1 MGLFSQRMGCMN
13 IKFMVD
19 YKDTP
24 FLKTSK
30 TAAHPNRLNWR
41 TEILLTR
48 NMEAIR
54 DKSVLDLA
62 SHDGRFSYACLKLGA
77 SNVTGVEGRR
87 HLVESAT
94 ENLMSLGCK
103 PNQFSFI
110 QDEVF
115 NYLPRVKLKEFDTIL
130 CFGFFYHTVRQTEL
144 LEETRR
150 IHPAYFILDTHI
162 ERLLNKSNP
171 IVKLAQ
177 FIRIS
182 PKLKELAERLA
193 SSDWF
198 EPCLVFKHENP
209 GLEGAT
215 TDASGLIAWPS
226 KTFIE
231 FALTAYGFSFR
242 EMLWD
247 RKEIKDWTAIG
258 DYKTGERISYIA
270 QPVR

>member
-1 MGLFSQRMGCMN
+1 
-13 IKFMVD
+13 MVKD
-19 YKDTP
+19 FLVNFEDTP
-24 FLKTSK
+24 FLQTSR
-30 TAAHPNRLNWR
+30 TAAHSNRLNWR

-48 NMEAIR
+48 NLEAIR
-54 DKSVLDLA
+54 GKRILDLA

-77 SNVTGVEGRR
+77 SNVTGVEGRQ

-94 ENLMSLGCK
+94 GNLMSLGCK
-103 PNQFSFI
+103 PDQFSFI
-110 QDEVF
+110 QDDVF

-150 IHPAYFILDTHI
+150 IHPEYFILDTHI
-162 ERLLNKSNP
+162 DRSLNKSNP

-182 PKLKELAERLA
+182 RKFKEMAEGLA
-193 SSDWF
+193 SSDWA

-215 TDASGLIAWPS
+215 TVASGLIAWPS

-242 EMLWD
+242 EMLLD
-247 RKEIKDWTAIG
+247 RKEIKDWTSLQNYRVG
-258 DYKTGERISYIA
+258 RRVSYIA
-270 QPVR
+270 QTLTL